1 MGALVLALWALLVS
15 LDPAGGVREP
25 GNNLSCYQCF
35 KVRSPE
41 FCLPTA
47 CSSTDQVCVSHKL
60 IITLRL
66 RVKTLLS
73 KRCAPRCPNTNMEFK
88 WLSDSRE
95 LSKIVRQ
102 CCSRSLCNG
111 APAPQEGPWALSRGL
126 LLQAD
131 SSPLSHQGRPLMRR
145 EGNQLEPFSTPSMTA
160 ATICFP
166 LLDDLRR

>member
-1 MGALVLALWALLVS
+1 MGALVLALWALLLS

-25 GNNLSCYQCF
+25 GKNLSCYQCF

-126 LLQAD
+126 LLQAG
-131 SSPLSHQGRPLMRR
+131 LS
-145 EGNQLEPFSTPSMTA
+145 
-160 ATICFP
+160 
-166 LLDDLRR
+166 LLWVLL